1 MKLNIVVVVLFVALP
16 AVFKITL
23 PVCELALI
31 DRSVFGDVTCTALV
45 YIKQSVSMISNMK
58 MSMAF

>member
-31 DRSVFGDVTCTALV
+31 DRSVFGDGTCTALV
-45 YIKQSVSMISNMK
+45 YINQSVSMISNMK